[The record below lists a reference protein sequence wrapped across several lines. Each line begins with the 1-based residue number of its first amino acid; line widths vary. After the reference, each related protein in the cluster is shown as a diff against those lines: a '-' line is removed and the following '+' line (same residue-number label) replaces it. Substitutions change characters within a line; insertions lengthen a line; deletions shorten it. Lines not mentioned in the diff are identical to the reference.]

1 MPTEEQLPDELSLN
15 TTPPPRVS
23 VVIVTRNRAANLRRA
38 LSALGDTHQVIVV
51 DNASRDETSSLDLEF
66 PTVRFI
72 RLPKNFGYVKA
83 MNVGARSADGG
94 LILFLHDDTE
104 ISGEAGTKLADF
116 LEARTDAAAVCPLLV
131 DRTGNP
137 TRQVRPLPTPANPD
151 PAYSP
156 AALSGDEIVAQC
168 VSGAAIMLRAFFLKA
183 LRDVDERYGNYGS
196 DAELCQQVKRA
207 NRKLI
212 ILKNVTAIH
221 EWPLSPERPSDLEGD
236 RAHGTAAFLG
246 KHHGAMAGILYR
258 MKTGLIA
265 LLTFKFSV
273 VFGAFSGEKIDGTR

>member
-1 MPTEEQLPDELSLN
+1 MTPEDQLTEAPQPT
-15 TTPPPRVS
+15 RVS
-23 VVIVTRNRAANLRRA
+23 IVIVARNRAANLRRS
-38 LSALGDTHQVIVV
+38 LTALGDTHQVIVV
-51 DNASRDETSSLDLEF
+51 DNASRDETFSLDLEF

-83 MNVGARSADGG
+83 MNVGARSADGAH
-94 LILFLHDDTE
+94 ILFLHDDAE
-104 ISGEAGTKLADF
+104 LSGDAVTKLADF
-116 LEARTDAAAVCPLLV
+116 LETRPDAAAVCPLLV
-131 DRTGNP
+131 DHAGNP
-137 TRQVRPLPTPANPD
+137 TRQVRPLPTPASPD
-151 PAYSP
+151 PAYAP
-156 AALSGDEIVAQC
+156 ATIAAAGTGDEIIAQC

-207 NRKLI
+207 NRKLV

-221 EWPLSPERPSDLEGD
+221 EAPLSPERPSDLEGD

-246 KHHGAMAGILYR
+246 KHHGAMAGFLYR
-258 MKTGLIA
+258 LKTGLIA

-273 VFGAFSGEKIDGTR
+273 VFGAFSGDKIDGTR